1 MRFLNLEMTTP
12 DIDDVKIEFSEGINV
27 ISISDKKLF
36 DLLKY
41 FPIIGIYGQ
50 QQKEPDQ
57 GIKEVSSAINIL
69 SSALSSMS
77 FVNGEVIIQDN
88 QNNKILKKENE
99 QFKEQYKKEYKEEY
113 KEDFKNIY
121 SYENFI
127 MSSYYY
133 PELNLNN
140 IDPLFEKGKI
150 KQLLIK
156 SEIVR
161 LKFPYFIRRE
171 KLLSPKERELI
182 NLEKEKQL
190 LELKRLKKE
199 KIIKE
204 IQNESKDLSKLEKG
218 RDSII
223 SYKAA
228 LDEIIGQIDTRNDI
242 SSKVNNLK
250 KDIVELKGIN
260 ENIKSVEKII
270 SERFSR
276 FSNLDGEQLPD
287 IELIQET
294 FNNFRDINE
303 QIDNFSISKKKY
315 SARLAKVI
323 FSFAI
328 FSLIAFMFLIFTSSA
343 SLILTFI
350 SSISAGISA
359 LTAIIYYFMIKRSYP
374 AELLDRKNN
383 IENNLIDILK
393 KNYFPV
399 DDYKTGELYEIL
411 LQYFDDFINFRDI
424 NNELILLKKKKSDFT
439 SLTDNERQLKQ
450 CMSEIDKLNKEIN
463 KTINSLD
470 ASIHPLPAQ
479 EEIERAV
486 HNIDELLE
494 ENQTEIDKKNSLIA
508 KFQEEIDE
516 YNRDEENLL
525 SSDMSLE
532 ETIERIDNLTDEIK
546 HIKFLDVIFN
556 EAVEK
561 WSTDKLE
568 VLSNSALE
576 KLMKITYNSYEREK
590 LEAVIK
596 NILIDSG
603 KLNEEYMELK
613 PYISLAIKAA
623 LSEQLNFTPL
633 PPMFMI
639 DPFVPNNEFSE
650 NMKNLLPEFFP
661 DRQVIVIVNYIDS
674 NINGNLIT
682 L

>member
-12 DIDDVKIEFSEGINV
+12 NIDDVKIEFSEGVNI

-41 FPIIGIYGQ
+41 FPIAGIYGG
-50 QQKEPDQ
+50 QQKEIGQD
-57 GIKEVSSAINIL
+57 IKEISSTINIL
-69 SSALSSMS
+69 SPTLDSSMS
-77 FVNGEVIIQDN
+77 FINNNGEVIIQDD
-88 QNNKILKKENE
+88 KILKNEND
-99 QFKEQYKKEYKEEY
+99 QYKEQYKEEY

-121 SYENFI
+121 TCENFI

-140 IDPLFEKGKI
+140 IDLIFEKDKI

-161 LKFPYFIRRE
+161 LKFPYFMRRE
-171 KLLSPKERELI
+171 KLLSSKERELI

-199 KIIKE
+199 KLLSSF
-204 IQNESKDLSKLEKG
+204 QTSKKDISKLEEE

-223 SYKAA
+223 SYKAT
-228 LDEIIGQIDTRNDI
+228 LDEIIRQIDKRDDI
-242 SSKVNNLK
+242 SSKINNLK
-250 KDIVELKGIN
+250 KDIIELKEIN
-260 ENIKSVEKII
+260 EKIRSVEKII
-270 SERFSR
+270 SERFSS
-276 FSNLDGEQLPD
+276 FSNLEGEQLPD
-287 IELIQET
+287 IELIQQI

-303 QIDNFSISKKKY
+303 QIDNFSINKKKY
-315 SARLAKVI
+315 SGRAVKVI

-328 FSLIAFMFLIFTSSA
+328 FSLIAFMFLTFTSSA

-350 SSISAGISA
+350 SGISAGIAA
-359 LTAIIYYFMIKRSYP
+359 LTAIIYLFMIKRSYP
-374 AELLDRKNN
+374 AELLDRKNQM
-383 IENNLIDILK
+383 ENNLIDMLK

-424 NNELILLKKKKSDFT
+424 NNELILLKKKKSNFT
-439 SLTDNERQLKQ
+439 SLVEKEKQLKQ
-450 CMSEIDKLNKEIN
+450 FMSDIDKLDKSIDR
-463 KTINSLD
+463 TINSLD
-470 ASIHPLPAQ
+470 TSIHPLPAQ
-479 EEIERAV
+479 EELIEAV
-486 HNIDELLE
+486 HNVDELLE
-494 ENQTEIDKKNSLIA
+494 ENKAEIDKKNSLIA

-516 YNRDEENLL
+516 YTRDEENLL

-532 ETIERIDNLTDEIK
+532 ETIKHVNNLTDEIK

-568 VLSNSALE
+568 EVSNSALE
-576 KLMKITYNSYEREK
+576 KIMKISDNSYTREE
-590 LEAVIK
+590 LEGVIK

-613 PYISLAIKAA
+613 PYFSLAIKAA

-639 DPFVPNNEFSE
+639 DPFIPNNEFSE

-661 DRQVIVIVNYIDS
+661 DRQVVVIINYIDS